1 MNSER
6 LRRGVSQE
14 PLIVYP
20 KGSIMLGCFIELEIK
35 QCFQTPPISVC
46 VSIYCDFDSISAIVY
61 SILLFPQLVEL
72 QEEGIFVG

>member
-20 KGSIMLGCFIELEIK
+20 KGSVKLGCFIEIK
-35 QCFQTPPISVC
+35 QCFQTRPMS
-46 VSIYCDFDSISAIVY
+46 VSIFCDFDSISAILY